1 MPPMEMGKPPMGMQK
16 GKHMAE
22 AMDEAMG
29 EDDTDD
35 MFSFSPPEGF
45 TPPDDMEEG
54 KPFDVV
60 TSMVMKDGKLAIKS
74 INGAKVSQTKEE
86 PESMEEEAPS
96 GPPETEDG
104 GATLASEIK
113 KAGYGR

>member
-1 MPPMEMGKPPMGMQK
+1 
-16 GKHMAE
+16 MAE

-29 EDDTDD
+29 EEEEEEDTDD
-35 MFSFSPPEGF
+35 VFSFAPPEGF

-54 KPFDVV
+54 KPFDIVA
-60 TSMVMKDGKLAIKS
+60 SMVMKGGKLALKS
-74 INGAKVSQTKEE
+74 INGTKVSQTKEE
-86 PESMEEEAPS
+86 PETMEEESS
-96 GPPETEDG
+96 GPPEPTEDG

>member
-1 MPPMEMGKPPMGMQK
+1 MKMGTP
-16 GKHMAE
+16 
-22 AMDEAMG
+22 AMDMEKAMG
-29 EDDTDD
+29 GEEELDDV
-35 MFSFSPPEGF
+35 FSFAPPEGF

-54 KPFDVV
+54 KPFDIVA
-60 TSMVMKDGKLAIKS
+60 SMVMKDGKLALKS

-86 PESMEEEAPS
+86 PEDTEEESSDSSMPA
-96 GPPETEDG
+96 EDG